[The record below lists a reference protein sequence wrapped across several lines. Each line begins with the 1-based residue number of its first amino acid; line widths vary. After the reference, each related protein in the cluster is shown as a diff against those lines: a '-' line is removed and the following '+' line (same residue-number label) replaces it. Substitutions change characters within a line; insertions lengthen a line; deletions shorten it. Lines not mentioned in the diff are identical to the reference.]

1 MRYRLLWAAAAAFSS
16 TVEAK
21 ALKWGDDSPGW
32 VPPRETEAP
41 KQIGFIPAA
50 PEPTDMPTPGFE
62 LMKRQSGGNNTCGY
76 INGVFTS
83 RSAIVCN
90 PGWDCHP
97 DQRLGV
103 MGCCSKGNNCV
114 AETLCW
120 NSVQSRSYS
129 GDDGGRIRW
138 CSDSRAPYCALGRF
152 TSGAYSSY
160 EVLFCDANPSRTYSL
175 SYFTPQAITTPPS
188 SQTSSATS
196 TSSDTSA
203 TPTASQTQ
211 TPAPSSSS
219 APAGAIAG
227 GVVGGIAAIGLIA
240 LGIIFLWRRK
250 SKTDDEPP
258 PGSLIPGS
266 SAYAAVSQYPPPQE
280 PYDRTSMMKPPYR
293 GSGSVSPYEPSVTS
307 SALGSPPLGYLP
319 QPYSN
324 LPSPQ
329 ATVTPYLRLAHHQPV
344 QPYPQQY
351 QPPPS
356 QQVYQPQQSVSH
368 ELPVG
373 RGDGELRE
381 LA

>member
-1 MRYRLLWAAAAAFSS
+1 MRYQLSWAVSAAFLAN
-16 TVEAK
+16 VEAK
-21 ALKWGDDSPGW
+21 ALKWGDDSPSW

-41 KQIGFIPAA
+41 KQIGYIPAA
-50 PEPTDMPTPGFE
+50 PEPTYMPTPNID

-90 PGWDCHP
+90 PGWDCYP

-160 EVLFCDANPSRTYSL
+160 EVLFCDASPSRTYSL
-175 SYFTPQAITTPPS
+175 SYFKPQAITTPS
-188 SQTSSATS
+188 SSRTSSTTS
-196 TSSDTSA
+196 TSSGTST
-203 TPTASQTQ
+203 TPTASLTQ
-211 TPAPSSSS
+211 TPVASSSS
-219 APAGAIAG
+219 TPAGAIAG
-227 GVVGGIAAIGLIA
+227 GVVGGVAATGLIV

-250 SKTDDEPP
+250 SKKNDEPL
-258 PGSLIPGS
+258 PGAIIPGS
-266 SAYAAVSQYPPPQE
+266 TAYAVVSQYPPPQE

-293 GSGSVSPYEPSVTS
+293 GSDSVSPYGPSATS
-307 SALGSPPLGYLP
+307 SALGSPPPGYPP

-329 ATVTPYLRLAHHQPV
+329 PPVTPYLQPAHHQPV

-351 QPPPS
+351 QPAP
-356 QQVYQPQQSVSH
+356 PQQAYHQQQSAPH
-368 ELPVG
+368 ELPVA